1 LHCRAKR
8 RRHEHRR
15 AGPRREPQAWRH
27 HDLVVKVLIADDEP
41 MLRAQL
47 KTRLLEAWPDLA
59 EIIEAENGEHAL
71 ALISERAPDVAFL
84 DIRMPGKSGLDVARV
99 LEGRCHVIF
108 VTAYDEYAIAA
119 FDEGAV
125 DYVLKPVT
133 PQRMARVVSRVKSR
147 LALPPVD
154 LAAILRKLAARDE
167 GSGPLQWIRAS
178 LGNAMQVIA
187 VADVI
192 YFQAEDKYTK
202 VVTRESEAL
211 IRKPIKD
218 LYDELDQA
226 AFWQIHRAT
235 IVNLQAIARVE
246 RDFRDQPVITLK
258 SRPEKLTVSR
268 TFAHRFK
275 AM

>member
-1 LHCRAKR
+1 MPTA
-8 RRHEHRR
+8 
-15 AGPRREPQAWRH
+15 
-27 HDLVVKVLIADDEP
+27 LIAEDES

-47 KTRLLEAWPDLA
+47 RTRLRDAWPELDD
-59 EIIEAENGEHAL
+59 IVEAENGDQAL
-71 ALISERAPDVAFL
+71 ALIDKCRPDVVFL
-84 DIRMPGKSGLDVARV
+84 DIRMPRQSGLDVARAIA
-99 LEGRCHVIF
+99 GRCHVVF

-119 FDEGAV
+119 FDEGAI

-133 PQRMARVVSRVKSR
+133 ADRIGKVVARIKAR
-147 LALPPVD
+147 LAAPPLD
-154 LAAILRKLAARDE
+154 LAALLEKLAEREESAA
-167 GSGPLQWIRAS
+167 PLKWIRAS
-178 LGNAMQVIA
+178 LGNVMQMIA
-187 VADVI
+187 VADVV

-202 VVTRESEAL
+202 VVTRESAAL

-218 LYDELDQA
+218 LYDELDQE

-246 RDFRDQPVITLK
+246 RDLRDQPVITLK

>member
-1 LHCRAKR
+1 MPTA
-8 RRHEHRR
+8 
-15 AGPRREPQAWRH
+15 
-27 HDLVVKVLIADDEP
+27 LIAEDEP

-47 KTRLLEAWPDLA
+47 KGRLSEAWPELGD
-59 EIIEAENGEHAL
+59 IIEAENGDLAL
-71 ALISERAPDVAFL
+71 ALIDERRPDVAFL
-84 DIRMPGKSGLDVARV
+84 DIRMPRQSGLDVARAIA
-99 LEGRCHVIF
+99 GRCHVVF

-133 PQRMARVVSRVKSR
+133 ADRIGKVVARIKAR
-147 LALPPVD
+147 LGAPPLD
-154 LAAILRKLAARDE
+154 LAALLEKLAGREETAA
-167 GSGPLQWIRAS
+167 PLKWIRAS
-178 LGNAMQVIA
+178 LGNIMQMIA
-187 VADVI
+187 VADVV

-202 VVTRESEAL
+202 VVTRESAAL

-218 LYDELDQA
+218 LYDELDQE